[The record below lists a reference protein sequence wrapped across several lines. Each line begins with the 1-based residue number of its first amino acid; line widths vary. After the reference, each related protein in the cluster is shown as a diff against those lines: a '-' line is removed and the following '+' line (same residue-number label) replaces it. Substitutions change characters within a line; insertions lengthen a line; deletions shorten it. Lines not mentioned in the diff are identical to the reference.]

1 MTTVAAMM
9 TTMTARTVMATT
21 ATAARFTGTMVAI
34 NVTTMFA
41 VRFGNTALKKKTR
54 IHNKAEGVHIHTV
67 HTTTVVCEEGT
78 VNRLSNHDDGGVEN
92 VPLTVHLVL

>member
-41 VRFGNTALKKKTR
+41 VRFGNTA
-54 IHNKAEGVHIHTV
+54 
-67 HTTTVVCEEGT
+67 
-78 VNRLSNHDDGGVEN
+78 
-92 VPLTVHLVL
+92 